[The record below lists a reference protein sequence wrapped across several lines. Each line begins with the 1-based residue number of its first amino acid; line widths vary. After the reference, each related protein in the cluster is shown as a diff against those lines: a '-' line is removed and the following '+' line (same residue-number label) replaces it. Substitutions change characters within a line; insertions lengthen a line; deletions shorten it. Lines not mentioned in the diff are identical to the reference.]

1 MTPRR
6 HPDHL
11 SMFSLL
17 HSTEMVIRVL
27 QSVKLREMEYLTIKT
42 LATKIQGLPMEFE
55 LASRERRLIAQGP
68 LLKLRPS
75 AGDLIDEIITL
86 RTPIIRKYDV
96 GPPLTNPASPHPP
109 YSPVLR
115 TVSEHSVEK
124 SPPRRRFDKIVT
136 HDVSGKVKGPVTR
149 AGEPEGESKF
159 EEDGWI
165 YAFVFTD
172 VVVLAETLE
181 WTAPVSKHHPMNSP
195 VEDSWDLLADIGLA
209 RVLGFSDLSTQ
220 TRTLFSS
227 RHSLKSNRSCAQVDI

>member
-1 MTPRR
+1 M
-6 HPDHL
+6 
-11 SMFSLL
+11 
-17 HSTEMVIRVL
+17 
-27 QSVKLREMEYLTIKT
+27 TIKT
-42 LATKIQGLPMEFE
+42 LATKIRGLPMEFE

-75 AGDLIDEIITL
+75 AGESIDEVTTL

-96 GPPLTNPASPHPP
+96 DPLLGNPTSSQLP
-109 YSPVLR
+109 YSPVPHPI
-115 TVSEHSVEK
+115 SGNSAEK
-124 SPPRRRFDKIVT
+124 SLPNIPRPPHRRFDKTAIPNS
-136 HDVSGKVKGPVTR
+136 SGKSKGRITE
-149 AGEPEGESKF
+149 AGGAGAEGQF

-181 WTAPVSKHHPMNSP
+181 WTAPVSKHRAMNSP

-220 TRTLFSS
+220 S
-227 RHSLKSNRSCAQVDI
+227 RMHFALNIPLHF